1 MFWHSPVIDPA
12 ASPEQ
17 ATPLAQWRSTSQAI
31 AAESV
36 ARFLE
41 IERLDASGSPGH
53 DQERA
58 SLIDQLHQIGSRRE
72 ARALVHRWL
81 LGYRDQL
88 AITPT
93 RQVARRHEL
102 WRCVADVVE
111 HTADQRLLE
120 TLWTSLSVLRLGGGQ
135 AGPKPLALLGIP
147 ILNRYDLLEQLLA
160 SLDHPVETLALVDNS
175 GGKGDISQQL
185 KTLQATGHPLIGRI
199 EVATPFRNLGVA
211 ASWNHILT
219 SFPEAPLALLANNDV
234 RFAPQALAT
243 ALSAFNDQSAGF
255 LPLLPGPSSFS
266 AFLIGHQTWNLI
278 GLFDDNFY
286 PAYCEDMAY
295 LERMDSCPEVGRIDL
310 PELQKAMAAANPEQS
325 ATIGSDAELGSF
337 NRFSFQLNRLWLL
350 SRRRHLGDPRGTW
363 VRRWLAQWAD

>member
-1 MFWHSPVIDPA
+1 MIHPA
-12 ASPEQ
+12 ASSEQ
-17 ATPLAQWRSTSQAI
+17 ETPLAHWRNTSQTI
-31 AAESV
+31 ATESV

-41 IERLDASGSPGH
+41 IERSDSSCSPDH

-58 SLIDQLHQIGSRRE
+58 SLIDLLHQLGSRRE

-88 AITPT
+88 AINPT
-93 RQVARRHEL
+93 RRAARRHEL

-120 TLWTSLSVLRLGGGQ
+120 TFWNSLSVMRLGGDQ
-135 AGPKPLALLGIP
+135 AEDKPLALLGIP

-175 GGKGDISQQL
+175 GGRGDISQQL
-185 KTLQATGHPLIGRI
+185 KTLQASGHPLIQRI
-199 EVATPFRNLGVA
+199 EVSTPFRNLGVA

-219 SFPEAPLALLANNDV
+219 SFPEAPVALLANNDV
-234 RFAPQALAT
+234 RFAPKSLAT
-243 ALSAFNDQSAGF
+243 ALAAFDHQSAGF
-255 LPLLPGPSSFS
+255 LPLLPSPSSFS

-295 LERMDSCPEVGRIDL
+295 LERVESCADVTHINL
-310 PELQKAMAAANPEQS
+310 PELQKAMAAANREQS
-325 ATIGSDAELGSF
+325 ATIQSDAELDVF

-350 SRRRHLGDPRGTW
+350 SRRRHVGDPRGTW
-363 VRRWLAQWAD
+363 VRRWLAQWAN

>member
-1 MFWHSPVIDPA
+1 MIDPA
-12 ASPEQ
+12 ASPKE
-17 ATPLAQWRSTSQAI
+17 ATPLADWRSLRQAI
-31 AAESV
+31 AAEGV
-36 ARFLE
+36 ARFVE
-41 IERLDASGSPGH
+41 IERLGDGGSAEH
-53 DQERA
+53 DPERA
-58 SLIDQLHQIGSRRE
+58 ALIDQLHQIGCRRE

-93 RQVARRHEL
+93 RQAARRHEL
-102 WRCVADVVE
+102 WRCLADVVE

-120 TLWTSLSVLRLGGGQ
+120 TFWTSLEVLRLGGRQ
-135 AGPKPLALLGIP
+135 PGPKPLALLGIP

-160 SLDHPVETLALVDNS
+160 SLDHPVATLALVDNS
-175 GGKGDISQQL
+175 GGMGELSQQL
-185 KTLQATGHPLIGRI
+185 KTLQAMGHPLIGRI

-219 SFPEAPLALLANNDV
+219 SFPEAPLALLANNDL

-278 GLFDDNFY
+278 GLFDENFY

-295 LERMDSCPEVGRIDL
+295 LERMDSCPEVSRIDL

-337 NRFSFQLNRLWLL
+337 NRFSFQLNRLWIL

-363 VRRWLAQWAD
+363 VRRWLAQWAP